1 MAGESSKAPGTS
13 STLSSQQIDDPYV
26 AIKAALYDI
35 EERARDRQHREEH
48 RKGWWTAVNYIFGL
62 PATGLA
68 GVAGYTGFADLSP
81 TAKAWGAAA
90 AILAGALT
98 AVATALNASREAE
111 RAQAVASQAEALATE
126 AAHVRQIDLRAAELA
141 RLSDDSRPTAYEAAR
156 NALFQIVAQWNEL
169 NGAVPTSPV
178 YPRDAIAAAAR
189 ALGPGRKRSPR
200 RSTGETEAT
209 KVRSNNTPPQW

>member
-1 MAGESSKAPGTS
+1 MA
-13 STLSSQQIDDPYV
+13 SSQQFDHPYA
-26 AIKAALYDI
+26 AIKDALQEI
-35 EERARDRQHREEH
+35 EVRARSRQHLEER
-48 RKGWWTAVNYIFGL
+48 RKKWWTAINYIFGL

-126 AAHVRQIDLRAAELA
+126 AEHLRRIDLRAAELA
-141 RLSDDSRPTAYEAAR
+141 ELPADGGPSAYEAAR
-156 NALFQIVAQWNEL
+156 TALFQIVAQWNEL
-169 NGAVPTSPV
+169 NGAAPTTPV
-178 YPRDAIAAAAR
+178 YPSDAIAAAAR
-189 ALGPGRKRSPR
+189 ALSPGPQ
-200 RSTGETEAT
+200 STN
-209 KVRSNNTPPQW
+209 RSNRETGGAQYEI